1 VLTRPFATPEGK
13 EMNAKHVVAVIAAGA
28 AVLSAPCY
36 AAAERDP
43 CSLLTPAQVGA
54 VLGTQVGEGKR
65 LASLLCE
72 WTDSTPGSRK
82 KVDLTLISERGFE
95 AAKTPVGG
103 GLITKTP
110 ANGVGDDAVFG
121 VTGKVAS
128 SLAVKKGGVMFA
140 VGVQGFPL
148 DQPQAISDVQA
159 KEKTLALQIISKL

>member
-1 VLTRPFATPEGK
+1 MHSKSRSISRFRSIKRKRSSWPSPSKCCRSFDPCSRGHLQHVPKGKIMSSKHLTA
-13 EMNAKHVVAVIAAGA
+13 AIAAA
-28 AVLSAPCY
+28 AALLSAPCY

-43 CSLLTPAQVGA
+43 CSLLTPAQVGT

-110 ANGVGDDAVFG
+110 ANGVGDDAVFA
-121 VTGKVAS
+121 VTGKVA
-128 SLAVKKGGVMFA
+128 
-140 VGVQGFPL
+140 
-148 DQPQAISDVQA
+148 
-159 KEKTLALQIISKL
+159 